1 MILIL
6 KTLSA
11 IILSIAI
18 YNGGL
23 ASYWDFIALIIVVV
37 FGVGIA
43 LLSKLILKSRI
54 SFSKLL
60 SIGFVIAGIIGVID
74 FSVFYISSNQLHL
87 AYRIAMLPIL
97 YGVILS
103 LFVSVLALIQN
114 RRKDVLLRSD

>member
-6 KTLSA
+6 KILSA
-11 IILSIAI
+11 IILSMAI

-43 LLSKLILKSRI
+43 LLLKLILKGRVI
-54 SFSKLL
+54 FSKLL
-60 SIGFVIAGIIGVID
+60 SIGFVIAGIIGVIH
-74 FSVFYISSNQLHL
+74 FSIFYISLNQLHL
-87 AYRIAMLPIL
+87 AYKIAMLPIL

-103 LFVSVLALIQN
+103 LLVSIPALIQSKRKED
-114 RRKDVLLRSD
+114 RRTI

>member
-11 IILSIAI
+11 IILSMAI

-23 ASYWDFIALIIVVV
+23 ASYWDFIALIIVAV

-43 LLSKLILKSRI
+43 LLSKLILKGRVI
-54 SFSKLL
+54 FSKLL
-60 SIGFVIAGIIGVID
+60 SIGFVIAGIIGVIY

-87 AYRIAMLPIL
+87 AYRITMLPIL
-97 YGVILS
+97 YGIILS
-103 LFVSVLALIQN
+103 LLVSVLALIRTKRKED
-114 RRKDVLLRSD
+114 RRTI